1 MEYRPLDIT
10 VISAEGIRNVNM
22 FMKMDVYV
30 VVSVTGDYKI
40 KKRTHVNKHGGTNPR
55 WSHRLK
61 FTLPESIV
69 AHQSLLFQIKS
80 DRAFGDKDIGLVLV
94 PIRELLESSTT
105 VDSNSGVEQIV
116 DYQVRTMS
124 GKSKGALRFSYII
137 GEKFMQHLKTNNKKV
152 DKAEPVVTA
161 YPALL
166 IYSPHEAGYAR
177 QPGPGGGHPP
187 CPGYGGYQVAPGY
200 GYARPAVGYTYPQV
214 QHPGRRSVDS
224 RIGGGKL
231 GTGLYAYPPVQQPAR
246 QSVDS
251 RIGGRGKLGLG
262 LGAGVIG
269 GLLVGEIIANVG
281 EMAAYGVGYTAGL
294 EDGKDFDM

>member
-40 KKRTHVNKHGGTNPR
+40 KKRTHVDKHGGINPR

-80 DRAFGDKDIGLVLV
+80 DRAFGDKDIGLVSV

-105 VDSNSGVEQIV
+105 VNSDSGVEQIV

-124 GKSKGALRFSYII
+124 GKSKGALRFSYKF
-137 GEKFMQHLKTNNKKV
+137 GEKFIQQLKTNNKKV
-152 DKAEPVVTA
+152 DDAEPIVTA
-161 YPALL
+161 YPALFV
-166 IYSPHEAGYAR
+166 YPPHEAEYAC
-177 QPGPGGGHPP
+177 QHGPGGGYSPG
-187 CPGYGGYQVAPGY
+187 PGYGGYHVASGY
-200 GYARPAVGYTYPQV
+200 GFAPPAVGYMYPQV

-231 GTGLYAYPPVQQPAR
+231 GMGLYAYPPVHQPAR

-251 RIGGRGKLGLG
+251 RIGGGGKLGLG
-262 LGAGVIG
+262 LGAGLIG
-269 GLLVGEIIANVG
+269 GLLVGEIISNVG
-281 EMAAYGVGYTAGL
+281 EMAAYGIGYTAGL
-294 EDGKDFDM
+294 EDGMDFDM